1 MIFWTQPYNDEKTG
15 GVSGYIPLSLRVA
28 ISSHLAFAS
37 LIGK

>member
-28 ISSHLAFAS
+28 SHLAFAS